1 MGDEQIPGLFKNF
14 PNSCCY
20 RQRLINQPFTLSH
33 GPPSCHVQQFS
44 IAPIEGKHNNN
55 PAKKIALT
63 LNYLRQTSIKKAK
76 RLA

>member
-1 MGDEQIPGLFKNF
+1 MSKFLACLKIFQIVVVIDKDLLTNHLPLV
-14 PNSCCY
+14 
-20 RQRLINQPFTLSH
+20 H

-63 LNYLRQTSIKKAK
+63 LHYLRQTSIKKAK